1 MGSSLSSLS
10 SLPVPGA
17 EQAMTGMDGT
27 FTLNTDAVLLSQ
39 NNEEGAETVGSVK
52 TVTWHVTSTT
62 PDAPMA
68 SVRVSAL
75 P

>member
-1 MGSSLSSLS
+1 
-10 SLPVPGA
+10 
-17 EQAMTGMDGT
+17 MTGMDGT